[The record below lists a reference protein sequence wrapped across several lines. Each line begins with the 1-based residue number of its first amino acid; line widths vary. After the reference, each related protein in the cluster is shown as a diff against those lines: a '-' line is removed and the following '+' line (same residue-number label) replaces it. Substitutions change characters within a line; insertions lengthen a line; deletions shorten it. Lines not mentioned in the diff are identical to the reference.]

1 MEKVPRKSRWRLKMR
16 QREMLTGYVFIL
28 PVLIGLA
35 FFFFPMFVRVIQYS
49 FSDIYLPFGEQYEL
63 IPMGLYH
70 YNHAFF
76 VHPTYLRVLTEMV
89 TGILWNVPLII
100 FFSLFM
106 AVLLNR
112 QFPGRL
118 LVRAI
123 FFLPVIMAVPAIQAT
138 LDMVMIMMS
147 DGMMDSFT
155 EIETETYFDAGMVA
169 WMLVGFGV
177 PTQLIDFIVSAIVGL
192 NTVIRSGGVQMLIF
206 LAALQAIPSS
216 MYEAAQV
223 EGTTGY
229 EMFWKITLPM
239 ISPLILTNV
248 VYTIIDIYTTSQP
261 VVMAQA
267 AAFGATRNFGLSAVM
282 SLSSSFTITALILLS
297 GFFISR
303 KVVYLT

>member
-1 MEKVPRKSRWRLKMR
+1 MR